1 MIVNE
6 LQVRVLPWMGG
17 PEVPLHGLSVCII
30 FGAQPAFHP
39 VAHCWV
45 TLPLMLLQS
54 LGSLEGVLAELADE
68 RLCLGMDHQ
77 VIIILGPGKEHL
89 RAGATLELW
98 SIGVM
103 PSVVLPQ

>member
-1 MIVNE
+1 M
-6 LQVRVLPWMGG
+6 
-17 PEVPLHGLSVCII
+17 PLHRLSVCII
-30 FGAQPAFHP
+30 LGAQPAFHP

-89 RAGATLELW
+89 GAGATLELW
-98 SIGVM
+98 GIGVM
-103 PSVVLPQ
+103 PSVVLPE